1 MTQPSHEAIW
11 LQKAAPALILKNTVH
26 KKDITLLGCRLLIEK
41 YPAYAQK
48 RGAKL
53 ETGKDNNTALKLR
66 KPDIIT
72 RSENITTT
80 EHKPW
85 ECFFFFLNKS
95 LRTMVARYTL
105 KVLKYVRKSFHYKKQ
120 HEISLSMVAALS
132 FI

>member
-11 LQKAAPALILKNTVH
+11 LQNIKNKVH
-26 KKDITLLGCRLLIEK
+26 KKDITLLVCRLLIEK
-41 YPAYAQK
+41 YLAYAQK
-48 RGAKL
+48 KGAKL
-53 ETGKDNNTALKLR
+53 ETGKDNNIALKLR

-85 ECFFFFLNKS
+85 ECFFCLFFFLNKS
-95 LRTMVARYTL
+95 LRTMVARYML

-120 HEISLSMVAALS
+120 QCK
-132 FI
+132 